1 MRRDLWGV
9 ESGERRVES
18 TMRDRAFDICREKAG
33 VSHAVISSVA
43 RNLLLERA
51 GKSRFLVVPPR
62 NDNSETLS
70 CCRKPR
76 SLGLCMLAMVLGIVL
91 ASALT
96 CYAQDN
102 VAKPS
107 SKAGLF
113 DIDSSGTDIKFVLE
127 ALARR
132 SGANIVVSPDI
143 AGEVSVHLKQMTIDS
158 ILEHLATVQG
168 FAWEKSG
175 ETYLV
180 AGKEK
185 FAKPVEL
192 APPAT
197 PEIQT
202 LVWQCKHSKPA
213 DLVTVIAKLLPEL
226 KVVEG
231 PNMIT
236 PALHSA
242 SGGGMGGGESSD
254 SGSSSDHSTSTE
266 TAKSNSSALILM
278 GLPSDIIRAGDI
290 LAQLDTPRRQ
300 VSIDVSI
307 TEINTSS
314 GKDLGTAW
322 SWADIGLTEDTTTSG
337 IWFGKFTKNATNV
350 TAKVSALIESG
361 SAKLLAQPNIS
372 VLDNECAEIL
382 IGDRILYAK
391 LAGYDNGIA
400 IYDKE
405 EEKVGIYLQIAPKIA
420 GDSDVVLT
428 LYPQV
433 SLVTGYLKTQAG
445 DYPQISTREAKT
457 TVSVKNGATL
467 AIGGLLR
474 DDEIKNSSK
483 VPLLGDLPIIGSL
496 FRHSKTTKERTEI
509 VIFLTPKIVE
519 DK

>member
-1 MRRDLWGV
+1 M
-9 ESGERRVES
+9 
-18 TMRDRAFDICREKAG
+18 C
-33 VSHAVISSVA
+33 HAQ
-43 RNLLLERA
+43 E
-51 GKSRFLVVPPR
+51 
-62 NDNSETLS
+62 D
-70 CCRKPR
+70 
-76 SLGLCMLAMVLGIVL
+76 
-91 ASALT
+91 
-96 CYAQDN
+96 

-107 SKAGLF
+107 GKPGVF

-143 AGEVSVHLKQMTIDS
+143 VGEVSVHLKQMTIDS

-168 FAWEKSG
+168 FGWEKSG

-185 FAKPVEL
+185 FAKPVEDATP
-192 APPAT
+192 APP
-197 PEIQT
+197 EIRT

-213 DLVTVIAKLLPEL
+213 DLVTVISKLLPEL

-236 PALHSA
+236 PVLDS
-242 SGGGMGGGESSD
+242 SSGGMGGESSESGSLS
-254 SGSSSDHSTSTE
+254 SGSSSTE
-266 TAKSNSSALILM
+266 AAKSNSSTLILM
-278 GLPSDIIRAGDI
+278 GLPSDIVRAGNV
-290 LAQLDTPRRQ
+290 LAQLDIPRRQ
-300 VSIDVSI
+300 VSIEVSI
-307 TEINTSS
+307 TEINQSS
-314 GKDLGTAW
+314 GKDLGTVW
-322 SWADIGLTEDTTTSG
+322 SWADIGLTEDTSTSG

-350 TAKVSALIESG
+350 TAKVSALIERG
-361 SAKLLAQPNIS
+361 NAKLLAQPNIS

-382 IGDRILYAK
+382 IGDRILFAK

-405 EEKVGIYLQIAPKIA
+405 EEKVGIYLQIAPKIV

-467 AIGGLLR
+467 AIGGLIS
-474 DDEIKNSSK
+474 DDVIKNSSK

-509 VIFLTPKIVE
+509 VIFLTPRIVE
-519 DK
+519 EN